1 MEIQIL
7 GGGGEVGRMA
17 VLVKGSSHAF
27 LMDYGVNFDDEGHP
41 VFPLH
46 VRPRDLTAVMLSH
59 SHLDHCGA
67 LPSLYVSSPPP
78 LYATKLTTELAE
90 LMFKDAIKL
99 SGYYLP
105 YEDDEVRNAL
115 RRVVPVGYGDTVEFG
130 GDRATFINAG
140 HVPGSMM
147 TYLEVDGRGLVFTGD
162 FNLSES
168 NLLNGAD
175 VTRLPRDLDYVVM
188 EATYT
193 SGNHP
198 PKEELDKSFIEA
210 VKTSLEEGGSVL
222 IPSFT
227 IGRAQEIL
235 MTLVRNNV
243 VDVPIVVDGL
253 ARMANQIIAK
263 HPQFLRDPDLYG
275 KAMKASVEV
284 LGNYYRRQVMRDQA
298 VIIAPAGMLKGGASL
313 YYFKR
318 LARDKRNAVILP
330 SFQAPDTPGF
340 ELLSRGAVRIGNEEI
355 RVNAKVYWFDFSA
368 HSGLRELVKFID
380 YFSSTT
386 KVILVHTEPLSSLKF
401 AQALGRELYVTK
413 VSGERI
419 IE

>member
-17 VLVKGSSHAF
+17 ILVKGSRNAF

-67 LPSLYVSSPPP
+67 LPSLYVSASPP

-115 RRVVPVGYGDTVEFG
+115 RQVAPVEYGATVTFG
-130 GDRATFINAG
+130 DDKATFVNAG

-147 TYLEVDGRGLVFTGD
+147 TYLEVDGKGLVFTGD

-175 VTRLPRDLDYVVM
+175 VNMLPKDLDYVVM

-198 PKEELDKSFIEA
+198 PKEELDKAFIDA
-210 VKTSLEEGGSVL
+210 VKSTLEEGGSVL

-235 MTLVRNNV
+235 MTIVRNNV
-243 VDVPIVVDGL
+243 LDVPIIVDGL
-253 ARMANQIIAK
+253 ARMANQVIAK
-263 HPQFLRDPDLYG
+263 YPHLLRDPGLYE

-284 LGNYYRRQVMRDQA
+284 LGNYYRKQVLRDQSI
-298 VIIAPAGMLKGGASL
+298 IIAPAGMLKGGASL

-368 HSGLRELVKFID
+368 HSGLRELINFID
-380 YFSSTT
+380 YFSSKT
-386 KVILVHTEPLSSLKF
+386 KVILVHTEPLASIKF
-401 AQALGRELYVTK
+401 TQALGRDLYVTK

-419 IE
+419 ID

>member
-1 MEIQIL
+1 
-7 GGGGEVGRMA
+7 
-17 VLVKGSSHAF
+17 
-27 LMDYGVNFDDEGHP
+27 
-41 VFPLH
+41 
-46 VRPRDLTAVMLSH
+46 
-59 SHLDHCGA
+59 
-67 LPSLYVSSPPP
+67 
-78 LYATKLTTELAE
+78 
-90 LMFKDAIKL
+90 MFKDAIKL

-115 RRVVPVGYGDTVEFG
+115 RRVVPVGGYGDTVEFGG

-147 TYLEVDGRGLVFTGD
+147 TYLEVDGRGGLVFTGD

-168 NLLNGAD
+168 NLLNGGAD

-198 PKEELDKSFIEA
+198 PKEELDKSFIEQSRLA
-210 VKTSLEEGGSVL
+210 GGGGGSVL

-330 SFQAPDTPGF
+330 ASRRLTRPASSSCPG
-340 ELLSRGAVRIGNEEI
+340 G
-355 RVNAKVYWFDFSA
+355 
-368 HSGLRELVKFID
+368 
-380 YFSSTT
+380 
-386 KVILVHTEPLSSLKF
+386 P
-401 AQALGRELYVTK
+401 
-413 VSGERI
+413 
-419 IE
+419 